1 MTPVSLQQR
10 FSPDSSC
17 YGCGPANERGLRI
30 ETREGDDGELVADWT
45 PEPHHAAFGEVL
57 NGGIIG
63 TLLDC
68 HMNWTAAVHLMRE
81 RELPGPPGCVTA
93 EYSVRLRRPTPT
105 NRAVH
110 LRARVTE
117 TAGDRVTVEAEVSS
131 DGTVTATGRG
141 VFVAVGPDHPAF
153 ERW

>member
-1 MTPVSLQQR
+1 
-10 FSPDSSC
+10 
-17 YGCGPANERGLRI
+17 
-30 ETREGDDGELVADWT
+30 
-45 PEPHHAAFGEVL
+45 
-57 NGGIIG
+57 
-63 TLLDC
+63 
-68 HMNWTAAVHLMRE
+68 MNWTAAVHLMRE

-105 NRAVH
+105 TRAVH
-110 LRARVTE
+110 LRARVTD

-131 DGTVTATGRG
+131 NGTVTATGRG